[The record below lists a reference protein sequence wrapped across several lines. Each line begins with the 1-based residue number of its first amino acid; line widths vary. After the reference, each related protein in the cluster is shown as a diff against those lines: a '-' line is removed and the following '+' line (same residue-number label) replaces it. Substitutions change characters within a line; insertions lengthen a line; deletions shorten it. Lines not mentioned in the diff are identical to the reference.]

1 MSRASSGF
9 FFFRI
14 KVFPVNWY
22 GSSLHHLTTELEIRS
37 CSPIWLLIGPL
48 RAGVGSIIYS
58 FRCLSYCQ
66 WQSQDAQL
74 CFYCGVNLQ
83 LTVTASSQSI
93 CFNGSQQP
101 HKHNYPNSDCV
112 GVLNSAMC
120 STLWHTQQR
129 MQTCT
134 HSHVRL
140 ICQVCPT
147 LAITCSL
154 ISLQVKVHAPA
165 ETCFS
170 WQTLHIKYIDIS
182 ICLTS

>member
-37 CSPIWLLIGPL
+37 CSPIWLLMGPL
-48 RAGVGSIIYS
+48 RAGAGSIIYS

-83 LTVTASSQSI
+83 LTVTASSHYLFQQISTATQTQLPKFRL
-93 CFNGSQQP
+93 CGSFKFRYVQ
-101 HKHNYPNSDCV
+101 HFVAYT
-112 GVLNSAMC
+112 A
-120 STLWHTQQR
+120 
-129 MQTCT
+129 T
-134 HSHVRL
+134 HANMH
-140 ICQVCPT
+140 T
-147 LAITCSL
+147 LARQINLPS
-154 ISLQVKVHAPA
+154 VPD
-165 ETCFS
+165 FS
-170 WQTLHIKYIDIS
+170 YHMQPYFLAG
-182 ICLTS
+182 